1 MSSCYYVR
9 VKLNVEK
16 NSKCFLDPFLKCWAT
31 ILLLSCVTH
40 EMIHLLIDLYCSS
53 QHFPLVNEVLIE
65 MRVIILLQRT
75 LPQCYAAPNKN
86 GCLFFLSLSPFS
98 SNLFQFS
105 ISTFPSTATKSRIK
119 PFFEIMQSFD
129 FVSRELFWKTITD
142 QNIFFGNLKSY
153 QTNSRTVVAYLM

>member
-40 EMIHLLIDLYCSS
+40 EMIHLLIYLDCSK

-105 ISTFPSTATKSRIK
+105 IPSTATNSSKT
-119 PFFEIMQSFD
+119 FFWNNAELWFCFQRTFLKD
-129 FVSRELFWKTITD
+129 HHGPEHFFREPEKLPNK
-142 QNIFFGNLKSY
+142 
-153 QTNSRTVVAYLM
+153 